1 MVNLSKF
8 RRAAPS
14 PPDGASGAPQDRS
27 PGGRSAPA
35 ATRKPS
41 VETYGRSC
49 APPPAGSSYWE
60 FLHWASEGSMAF
72 PEDTDLAIRLW
83 MGSLPEDSGPSSP
96 SPR

>member
-14 PPDGASGAPQDRS
+14 PSDGASAAPSDRS
-27 PGGRSAPA
+27 STARSAPSA
-35 ATRKPS
+35 ARKPS

-60 FLHWASEGSMAF
+60 FLYWASEGGMAF
-72 PEDTDLAIRLW
+72 PEDTDLAISLW
-83 MGSLPEDSGPSSP
+83 MGNPPEDGGPSAP

>member
-8 RRAAPS
+8 RRSAPSPSDGASAAPS
-14 PPDGASGAPQDRS
+14 D
-27 PGGRSAPA
+27 RSAPA
-35 ATRKPS
+35 RSAPAPRKPS

-83 MGSLPEDSGPSSP
+83 MGSPPEDSGPSSP